1 MSMIE
6 LNQINRVFRNGENN
20 VHALRDVNLRIEAA
34 EYMSI
39 LGPSGSGKSTLM
51 HILGCL
57 DTATSG
63 RYLLNS
69 KDISTLDVN
78 QMAAIRNRNIGFIF
92 QRFHLLPRSTAMQN
106 VAMPMRLA
114 GVKNADRLQRAAQ
127 LLQRVG
133 LGDRMDHRP
142 SQLSGGQQQ
151 RVAIARALANAP
163 QLLLADEPTGNLDT
177 QSGSQI
183 VELLEDLHTDGTTVV
198 IVTHDEELAA
208 RTGRVVRMLDGKI
221 ASDTVK
227 A

>member
-1 MSMIE
+1 MIE
-6 LNQINRVFRNGENN
+6 LHQINRVFRNGEST
-20 VHALRDVNLRIEAA
+20 VHALRDVDLRIEAA

-57 DTATSG
+57 DTATGG
-63 RYLLNS
+63 RYILNNH
-69 KDISTLDVN
+69 DISTLDVN

-92 QRFHLLPRSTAMQN
+92 QRFHLLPRSTALQN

-114 GVKNADRLQRAAQ
+114 GMKNADRMLRAAQ

-133 LGDRMDHRP
+133 LGDRMHHRP

-183 VELLEDLHTDGTTVV
+183 VQLLEELQAEGTTVV

-221 ASDTVK
+221 ASDAVK

>member
-1 MSMIE
+1 MIE

>member
-1 MSMIE
+1 MIE

-133 LGDRMDHRP
+133 LEDRMDHRP

>member
-1 MSMIE
+1 MIE
-6 LNQINRVFRNGENN
+6 LHQINRVFRNGEST
-20 VHALRDVNLRIEAA
+20 VHALRDVDLRIEAA

-57 DTATSG
+57 DTATGG
-63 RYLLNS
+63 RYILNNH
-69 KDISTLDVN
+69 DISTLDVN

-92 QRFHLLPRSTAMQN
+92 QRFHLLPRSTALQN

-114 GVKNADRLQRAAQ
+114 GMKNADRMLRAAQ

-133 LGDRMDHRP
+133 LGDRMHHRP

-183 VELLEDLHTDGTTVV
+183 VQLLEELQAEGTTVI

-221 ASDTVK
+221 ASDAVK

>member
-1 MSMIE
+1 MIE
-6 LNQINRVFRNGENN
+6 LHQINRVFRNGEST
-20 VHALRDVNLRIEAA
+20 VHALGDVDLRIEAA

-63 RYLLNS
+63 RYILNNH
-69 KDISTLDVN
+69 DISTLDVN

-92 QRFHLLPRSTAMQN
+92 QRFHLLPRSTALQN

-114 GVKNADRLQRAAQ
+114 GMKNADRLQRAAQ

-133 LGDRMDHRP
+133 LGDRMHHRP

-183 VELLEDLHTDGTTVV
+183 VQLLEELQAEGTTVV

-221 ASDTVK
+221 ASDAVK